1 MITTGSPGFGIRQT
15 LTTWSG
21 GHAAG
26 QLALL
31 GGVVLLFGWLG
42 GNTVQNMHHF
52 GLRPGFGFLAQP
64 ANFEIG
70 HTLIEYSSRNSYAR
84 AVLVGLLNTL
94 EVAAAGCVL
103 ASLLGLLLGV
113 VRLLGNKLLSAL
125 VQVYVE
131 LIRNTPLLLQLFFWS
146 ATIHALPPPRQAF
159 APLAGLYLSN
169 RGVFVPAVSFAT
181 VPAWFGPVLLAGVA
195 VLALLVLSRRL
206 PRRHILAAVALALV
220 VLFAAAVAGG
230 LRATVEVP
238 VLRGFNF
245 AGGAALGPEFTALLV
260 GLVVNYAATI
270 SEIVRGGILAVP
282 RGQWDAGRALGLS
295 FWRTLRL
302 IVLPQALRVA
312 IPLLTSS
319 YLSLTKSS
327 SLAVAIGFPDLTSV
341 IGTSA
346 NQTGQAVEAMLI
358 LMGVYLL
365 LSLAISVAMNRIN
378 GRLLLRS

>member
-1 MITTGSPGFGIRQT
+1 
-15 LTTWSG
+15 
-21 GHAAG
+21 
-26 QLALL
+26 
-31 GGVVLLFGWLG
+31 
-42 GNTVQNMHHF
+42 
-52 GLRPGFGFLAQP
+52 
-64 ANFEIG
+64 
-70 HTLIEYSSRNSYAR
+70 
-84 AVLVGLLNTL
+84 
-94 EVAAAGCVL
+94 
-103 ASLLGLLLGV
+103 
-113 VRLLGNKLLSAL
+113 

-358 LMGVYLL
+358 LMGVYLS
-365 LSLAISVAMNRIN
+365 LSLAISAAMNRIN